1 MKKYNGVVVPLV
13 TPFQGDGEVDLG
25 ALEKLMGHV
34 ISHHCHP
41 MVLGTTGEAASM
53 TEAQKREVVQS
64 LGRFR
69 GKATL
74 YAGISG
80 NSFKQVAARAKE
92 YAAYGVDVLVAQL
105 PCYYPLSAAA
115 MTQWFGC
122 LADESPLPLMLY
134 NIPSTTHMSIPL
146 DLIDSLSRHERIVG
160 VKDSER
166 SETRLKDSIALW
178 KDREDFS
185 HFTGWAA
192 SSLAALEAGSDGII
206 PSSANLVPRVY
217 ALLYRAACKKDTR
230 LGQRMQRISD
240 ELGDLYQQGRLL
252 GDSLA
257 ALKAMAATL
266 ELCGP
271 YTLAPVY
278 PLETGERLRLGELF
292 QKYYAGIIPLLDT
305 LQDYGK

>member
-1 MKKYNGVVVPLV
+1 MKKYNGVVVPLI
-13 TPFQGDGEVDLG
+13 TPFRPDGEVDFQ
-25 ALEKLMGHV
+25 ALEKLVGRTL
-34 ISHHCHP
+34 SHRCHP

-53 TEAQKREVVQS
+53 SEAQKNAVVEL
-64 LGRFR
+64 LGKFK
-69 GKATL
+69 GEATL

-80 NSFKQVAARAKE
+80 NSFKQVTARAHE
-92 YAAYGVDVLVAQL
+92 YAAYGVDVLVIHP
-105 PCYYPLSAAA
+105 PCYYPLSPAA

-166 SETRLKDSIALW
+166 SETRLMDSIALW

-217 ALLYRAACKKDTR
+217 ELLYRAACKKDTQ

-266 ELCGP
+266 ALCGP
-271 YTLAPVY
+271 HTLAPVY
-278 PLETGERLRLGELF
+278 PPQTSERRRLGELF
-292 QKYYAGIIPLLDT
+292 QEYYAGIVPFLDT
-305 LQDYGK
+305 LKDYGK